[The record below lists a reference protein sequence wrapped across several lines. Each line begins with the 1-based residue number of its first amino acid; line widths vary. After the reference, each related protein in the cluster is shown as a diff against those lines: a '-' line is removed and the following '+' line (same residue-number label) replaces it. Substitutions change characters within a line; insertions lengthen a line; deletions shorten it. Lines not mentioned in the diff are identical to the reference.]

1 MTTDFFSN
9 GSPCTM
15 YMMLASFTEVGQM
28 LCVGISSCA
37 SGITQF
43 LKEACEQLMIW
54 HLDKNCGKWLVYPI
68 QFLVI
73 PVGAWNRQKWV
84 QLLLTF
90 FKNTKLVLSLFEK
103 SKKFGKIGPLCKV
116 LTIFPL
122 SCELCKLFK
131 ATIDK
136 VKHLFWSCFTCPS
149 YDDNDNDCD
158 DDENDDAAIPA

>member
-54 HLDKNCGKWLVYPI
+54 HLDKNCGKWLVLPYPI
-68 QFLVI
+68 PCNTCWGMKQAKMGTITANIFQSYQTSLI
-73 PVGAWNRQKWV
+73 LIRKIKEIW
-84 QLLLTF
+84 
-90 FKNTKLVLSLFEK
+90 KNWT
-103 SKKFGKIGPLCKV
+103 PL
-116 LTIFPL
+116 
-122 SCELCKLFK
+122 
-131 ATIDK
+131 
-136 VKHLFWSCFTCPS
+136 
-149 YDDNDNDCD
+149 
-158 DDENDDAAIPA
+158 

>member
-1 MTTDFFSN
+1 MCCCKCNEKFSKYFSCLLITFHINYLSNTCWLFNFGVKNKLSKKCNSPLLLIFSN

-73 PVGAWNRQKWV
+73 PVGAWNKQKWV

-90 FKNTKLVLSLFEK
+90 
-103 SKKFGKIGPLCKV
+103 SKIL
-116 LTIFPL
+116 
-122 SCELCKLFK
+122 
-131 ATIDK
+131 
-136 VKHLFWSCFTCPS
+136 
-149 YDDNDNDCD
+149 N
-158 DDENDDAAIPA
+158 